1 MKEKYE
7 VESKSVKNISFVLA
21 NVMSLLLRQKQN
33 EVFQSILMCNIY
45 NSVDVVINNISTF
58 LWSRVIESGPG
69 RIWAATG
76 CD

>member
-1 MKEKYE
+1 
-7 VESKSVKNISFVLA
+7 
-21 NVMSLLLRQKQN
+21 MSLLLRQKQN